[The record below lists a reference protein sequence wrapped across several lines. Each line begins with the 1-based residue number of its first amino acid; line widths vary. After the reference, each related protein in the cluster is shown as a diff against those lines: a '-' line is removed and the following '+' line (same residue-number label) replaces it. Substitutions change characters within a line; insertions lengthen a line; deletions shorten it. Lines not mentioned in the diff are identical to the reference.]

1 MQEAWNDFKD
11 QYNDDIF
18 RPLIAYIENEWLNKD
33 TQHGFLAILTFIFIL
48 ICEQL
53 RVVND
58 PTGC

>member
-1 MQEAWNDFKD
+1 MLEAWNDFKD

-18 RPLIAYIENEWLNKD
+18 GPPVAYIENEWLNEN
-33 TQHGFLAILTFIFIL
+33 TRTASSTALTFIFIL

-53 RVVND
+53 HVVKD